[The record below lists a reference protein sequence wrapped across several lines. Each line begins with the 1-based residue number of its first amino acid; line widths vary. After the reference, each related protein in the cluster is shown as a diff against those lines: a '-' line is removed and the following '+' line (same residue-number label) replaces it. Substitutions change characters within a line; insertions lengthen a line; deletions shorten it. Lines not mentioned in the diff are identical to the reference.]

1 MDDLRS
7 FTIETFA
14 PLVGEA
20 FRIRPDD
27 ASSLEANLIS
37 AEPHGGRAGDS
48 RTPFSI
54 VFRGPSQPVLAQ
66 MTYRMEHA
74 ALGSFE
80 LFIVPIG
87 PDETG
92 MRYEAIFA

>member
-1 MDDLRS
+1 MGDLLS

-14 PLVGEA
+14 PLVGET
-20 FRIRPDD
+20 FLVHPED
-27 ASSLEANLIS
+27 SSPVEAELIS
-37 AEPHGGRAGDS
+37 AMPYGGQSAGGRA
-48 RTPFSI
+48 PFSI
-54 VFRGPSQPVLAQ
+54 VFRGPSQPVFAQ

-92 MRYEAIFA
+92 MRYEAVFA

>member
-14 PLVGEA
+14 PLVREM
-20 FRIRPDD
+20 FRIHPEGASPLD
-27 ASSLEANLIS
+27 AELIS
-37 AEPHGGRAGDS
+37 AEPYGGQAAGGRA
-48 RTPFSI
+48 PFSI
-54 VFRGPSQPVLAQ
+54 VFRGPPQPVLSQ
-66 MTYRMEHA
+66 MTYRIEHA
-74 ALGSFE
+74 VLGSFD

-92 MRYEAIFA
+92 MRYEAVFA

>member
-1 MDDLRS
+1 MDDLRT
-7 FTIETFA
+7 FTIETFE
-14 PLVGEA
+14 PLIGEP
-20 FRIRPDD
+20 FRIHVD
-27 ASSLEANLIS
+27 EAPPIEVELIS
-37 AEPHGGRAGDS
+37 AVPHGRKSSVGRA
-48 RTPFSI
+48 PFSI
-54 VFRGPSQPVLAQ
+54 VFRGPSQLVLAQ

-92 MRYEAIFA
+92 MRYEAIFG